1 MTTAND
7 LDTPTADRE
16 RKGFATLAAQFA
28 LLGYVLIKGDPAIDG
43 QALYY
48 AMRLGTVQPLDT
60 LEAAALYVAA
70 LVGAG
75 DGGG

>member
-1 MTTAND
+1 MSVTND
-7 LDTPTADRE
+7 LDTPTTDRE
-16 RKGFATLAAQFA
+16 RKAFATLAAQFA

-48 AMRLGTVQPLDT
+48 AMRLGALQPLAT
-60 LEAAALYVAA
+60 LEAAAHYLAA

-75 DGGG
+75 DGAG